1 MSNKD
6 ILVPNIGSFDA
17 VEVIEIHV
25 GIGDEVQNESP
36 LITLESDKASMDI
49 PSTFSGKVQ
58 ALNIKIGDKLT
69 EGDLIL
75 TLDSQENG
83 EVSVKT
89 GKEII
94 ATIDEIK
101 IEETPKPEAKQKKE
115 TSKSEQE
122 KPIETTNTRQ
132 QNEEI
137 VSFSGAHAS
146 PSVRKIAREYGV
158 NLTLV
163 TGSGRKGRIIKS
175 DVQTYVKEQLKAPQP
190 DSQGFSFPEMP
201 KIDFGKFGPI
211 EVKTMS
217 RIQKK
222 SSANLH
228 RNWMTIPHVTQLE
241 DVDITETEA
250 FRKQQKSVAEQNGY
264 KLTLLPFIMKAV
276 THCLKQ
282 FPTINASLDA
292 AQNQIIVKKYY
303 HIGLAV
309 DTENGL
315 VVVVVKDVDQKS
327 VMQIAEEV
335 QILAEKARNG
345 KLTPADT
352 QGGTFTISNLGGI
365 GGTGFT
371 PIINAPEVA
380 ILGVSKAKTKPVYID
395 DAFKPRLIMPISFSY
410 DHRVIDGALAV
421 KFTTDLA
428 RLIYD
433 IRHLIL

>member
-1 MSNKD
+1 VSSKE
-6 ILVPNIGSFDA
+6 IVVPNIGSFDA

-25 GIGDEVQNESP
+25 GIGDEVQIESS

-49 PSTFSGKVQ
+49 PSTLAGKVQ
-58 ALNIKIGDKLT
+58 SLNIKIGDQIS

-75 TLDSQENG
+75 TLDSQENAG
-83 EVSVKT
+83 SNLDSGQAPPPKSEAVK
-89 GKEII
+89 K
-94 ATIDEIK
+94 
-101 IEETPKPEAKQKKE
+101 EETPEVKQA
-115 TSKSEQE
+115 EQE
-122 KPIETTNTRQ
+122 ELKADKSVEFAKSIQKTD
-132 QNEEI
+132 EI

-190 DSQGFSFPEMP
+190 SSQGVGFPEMP

-211 EVKTMS
+211 EVKALS

-228 RNWMTIPHVTQLE
+228 RNWMTIPHVTQFE
-241 DVDITETEA
+241 DVDITDTEA
-250 FRKQQKSVAEQNGY
+250 FRKQEKGLAEQNGY
-264 KLTLLPFIMKAV
+264 KLTLLPIIMKAV

-282 FPTINASLDA
+282 FPTINASLDV
-292 AQNQIIVKKYY
+292 AQNQIIIKKHY

-309 DTENGL
+309 DTDNGL
-315 VVVVVKDVDQKS
+315 VVVVIKDVDQKS
-327 VMQIAEEV
+327 VMQIAQEV
-335 QILAEKARNG
+335 QLLAEKAREG

-380 ILGVSKAKTKPVYID
+380 ILGVSKAKIKPTYIEE
-395 DAFKPRLIMPISFSY
+395 AFKPRLIMPISFSY

-421 KFTTDLA
+421 KFTTVLA
-428 RLIYD
+428 KSLHD

>member
-1 MSNKD
+1 VSNKE
-6 ILVPNIGSFDA
+6 IVVPNIGSFDA

-49 PSTFSGKVQ
+49 PSTLPGKVQ
-58 ALNIKIGDKLT
+58 SLNVKIGDKLS

-75 TLDSQENG
+75 ILDRQESDHSNLDA
-83 EVSVKT
+83 VQP
-89 GKEII
+89 
-94 ATIDEIK
+94 
-101 IEETPKPEAKQKKE
+101 PKPEAVKKE
-115 TSKSEQE
+115 EAPETKQPQQEALIADKPVESPKSV
-122 KPIETTNTRQ
+122 Q
-132 QNEEI
+132 QTDEI

-175 DVQTYVKEQLKAPQP
+175 DIQTYVKEQLNAHTPS
-190 DSQGFSFPEMP
+190 SQRADFPEMP

-241 DVDITETEA
+241 DVDITDTEA
-250 FRKQQKSVAEQNGY
+250 FRKQQKGLAEQNGY
-264 KLTLLPFIMKAV
+264 KLTLLPIIMKAV

-282 FPTINASLDA
+282 FPTINASLDV
-292 AQNQIIVKKYY
+292 AQNQIIIKKHY

-315 VVVVVKDVDQKS
+315 VVVVIKDVDQKS
-327 VMQIAEEV
+327 MMQIAQEV
-335 QILAEKARNG
+335 QLLAEKARNG

-380 ILGVSKAKTKPVYID
+380 ILGVSKAKIKPTYIEE
-395 DAFKPRLIMPISFSY
+395 AFKPRLIMPISFSY

-421 KFTTDLA
+421 KFTTVLA
-428 RLIYD
+428 KSLHD